1 MAVFNRFNC
10 FTKDVTEAK
19 HNFAAHVYKVML
31 TNTAPLSTNA
41 VKADIAELTEG
52 GGYVAGG
59 GVTTTTKGS
68 NSGVERVFASDVTF
82 LSTSG
87 YAGPFRYAVVYN
99 ATTPG
104 NPLVGWYDY
113 GSSVPV
119 LLAGESFVVDFDGVN
134 GFFTLG

>member
-1 MAVFNRFNC
+1 M
-10 FTKDVTEAK
+10 
-19 HNFAAHVYKVML
+19 
-31 TNTAPLSTNA
+31 
-41 VKADIAELTEG
+41 
-52 GGYVAGG
+52 
-59 GVTTTTKGS
+59 TTTTKGS